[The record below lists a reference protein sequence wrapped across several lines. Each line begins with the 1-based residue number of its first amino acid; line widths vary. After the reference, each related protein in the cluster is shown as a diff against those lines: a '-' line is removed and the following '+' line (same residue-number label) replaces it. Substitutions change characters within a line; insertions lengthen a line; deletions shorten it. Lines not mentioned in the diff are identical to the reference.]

1 MALFFI
7 TLFKLITKKSM
18 GSQEWNM
25 RQPYGIIDGWSIG
38 LASKWSGINF
48 KGITLD
54 IRWAIHA

>member
-1 MALFFI
+1 
-7 TLFKLITKKSM
+7 M

-48 KGITLD
+48 KGIALD